1 MLVYGTLS
9 YTADS
14 AIKKMTEEEYA
25 ELRVVMPWLGPD
37 QNKPGYWTKAW
48 FNDDAIRA
56 CAKYKLGVDFD
67 REPPNERE
75 GGLMF
80 VKLQDR
86 IRALELLG
94 EVDGHR
100 DPNTELYAKGAAV
113 TIAIPDQA
121 LLKIDKVTWLE
132 NACTEELQQHLDD
145 GWRILAVCP
154 PNAQRRPD
162 YILGKRT
169 NFI

>member
-1 MLVYGTLS
+1 MLVYGSLS
-9 YTADS
+9 YTAD
-14 AIKKMTEEEYA
+14 ATFKKMSEEEYA
-25 ELRVVMPWLGPD
+25 ECRIAMPWLDPD
-37 QNKPGYWTKAW
+37 VAHNAYYKKAW
-48 FNDDAIRA
+48 FDDDAIRC
-56 CAKYKLGVDFD
+56 CAKHRLGIDFEKIPETD
-67 REPPNERE
+67 KQ

-86 IRALELLG
+86 IRALEMRG
-94 EVDGHR
+94 SV
-100 DPNTELYAKGAAV
+100 NTEQYAAGAAV

-132 NACTEELQQHLDD
+132 DACTEELQQHLDD